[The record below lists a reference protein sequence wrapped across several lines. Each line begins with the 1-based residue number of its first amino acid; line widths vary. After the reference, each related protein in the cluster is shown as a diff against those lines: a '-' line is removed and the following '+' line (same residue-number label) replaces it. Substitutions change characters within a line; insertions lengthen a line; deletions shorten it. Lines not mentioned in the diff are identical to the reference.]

1 MNNAVILAGGMGKRM
16 KSDKPKVLLEVLGK
30 PMLQWVID
38 ACNDA
43 GISNICVVKGYGAD
57 MLDEYLLGS
66 LRTVLQPERLGTGHA
81 VSCASC
87 FLEEFS
93 DGNTLIA

>member
-43 GISNICVVKGYGAD
+43 GI
-57 MLDEYLLGS
+57 
-66 LRTVLQPERLGTGHA
+66 
-81 VSCASC
+81 
-87 FLEEFS
+87 
-93 DGNTLIA
+93 